1 MSKSIENNSKSL
13 LVVGGFLL
21 ILTPIVFAFLV
32 PLEIFKETGQIGDT
46 IGGITSPISQ
56 FIGSLLV
63 YWALKAQIDANQIIQ
78 EQVLEEQKK
87 SQIQHELEQIHE
99 LYNFF
104 ERNISKFDYTLTVVH
119 GEVSGRPAVIYGGKA
134 IQYFIRDLQASKI
147 DPHDEE
153 SLLRNDHVREILGI
167 INSGKLILKRIN
179 SSPISDEDKSFY
191 KGIILHELTYSIF
204 PSFELET
211 KDRTEVLLCNVCQI
225 PHGNFPAI
233 IYDNL
238 QILRMYFDGK
248 IVGFETSR

>member
-1 MSKSIENNSKSL
+1 MRTAAANYSKL
-13 LVVGGFLL
+13 LLIAGGFLL
-21 ILTPIVFAFLV
+21 IFSPIIFAFLA

-78 EQVLEEQKK
+78 DQIVEEQKK

-104 ERNISKFDYTLTVVH
+104 ERNINKFDYTLTADH
-119 GEVSGRPAVIYGGKA
+119 GAANQNPVLVYGGKA
-134 IQYFIRDLQASKI
+134 IQCFIRDLPNLGI
-147 DPHDEE
+147 DSHDDET
-153 SLLRNDHVREILGI
+153 LLKNDYVREILGI
-167 INSGKLILKRIN
+167 INSGKLILERIN
-179 SSPISDEDKSFY
+179 NSMISEDDKSFY
-191 KGIILHELTYSIF
+191 KKIILHELTYSIF

-211 KDRTEVLLCNVCQI
+211 KNRSEILLCNVCKL

-238 QILRMYFDGK
+238 QILRMYFDNQAE
-248 IVGFETSR
+248 V